1 MSLACGVFRVAP
13 YGKLEGLG
21 KSTSRVVVSFMFI
34 SLFSLLLAAALVCVA
49 RGLSVVPPKAPPR
62 VHACSCGEVV
72 LHVNSPILGVC
83 HCHCAGCRAAT
94 GAKPIAVRLRSPT
107 PIPNPNPITLS
118 RRRVQLVGLRAASSD
133 ALQRLVDAQAI
144 PAGAQRRWPTRQP
157 LLLRQLRLLGGD
169 ELPSDGRVGRAEH
182 TVALGRVLP

>member
-1 MSLACGVFRVAP
+1 MFAP
-13 YGKLEGLG
+13 YGKLAGLG
-21 KSTSRVVVSFMFI
+21 KSTSRVVVRVMFI

-49 RGLSVVPPKAPPR
+49 RGLSIAPPKAPPR

-94 GAKPIAVRLRSPT
+94 GASPIALRLRRPSPN
-107 PIPNPNPITLS
+107 PIPNLVTLS

-133 ALQRLVDAQAI
+133 ALQRLVDAQAV

-157 LLLRQLRLLGGD
+157 LLLRQLRLLGSD